1 MGSIPRGEEKRCY
14 FFRLIILHSEEG
26 KLVSLA
32 TLDLD
37 VHTEYAD
44 REEVLFIAVQA
55 GRVFVSLSAIG
66 LHLFVNVKVLDI
78 LRKFIRKEKDIVNHS
93 SILILSL
100 QINTIKVAELSSK
113 VALVKSD
120 PIQ

>member
-1 MGSIPRGEEKRCY
+1 
-14 FFRLIILHSEEG
+14 LHSEEG

-78 LRKFIRKEKDIVNHS
+78 LRKFIRKEKDKVNHS
-93 SILILSL
+93 SILILPL